1 MDKNLTVT
9 VSGNVNT
16 GKSTVSQ
23 LIHNMLVEN
32 GFTVMMNFED
42 TPQRLEERVKAL
54 NNKVGIEIK
63 EICTKTEPVVN

>member
-1 MDKNLTVT
+1 MDKNLTIT

-23 LIHNMLVEN
+23 LIHNMLVQN
-32 GFTVMMNFED
+32 GFNVTMNLED

-54 NNKVGIEIK
+54 NSKVVIEIK
-63 EICTKTEPVVN
+63 EVNTKTEPIVN

>member
-1 MDKNLTVT
+1 MDKNLTIT

-23 LIHNMLVEN
+23 LIHNMLVQN
-32 GFTVMMNFED
+32 GFNVTMNLED

-54 NNKVGIEIK
+54 NSKVGIEIK
-63 EICTKTEPVVN
+63 EVNTKTEPIVN